1 MSEHVQQGFVEAYR
15 ALLRSSSDVLSDE
28 EERAQNLVEKAAAA
42 LSLLQSTVPTADQE
56 KLLERVLE
64 NEALEKCTSG
74 RFLNSFW
81 PALKGCRGLR
91 CGRWRV
97 RMGAVEVTS
106 FLAVHDVQV
115 ANSKESSLP
124 LLEELLQI
132 LIFDMAVGDTQWK
145 VLPNL
150 ALHHKPFEFVCE
162 Q

>member
-15 ALLRSSSDVLSDE
+15 ALLRSSSDVLIDE
-28 EERAQNLVEKAAAA
+28 EERAQNSVEKAAAV
-42 LSLLQSTVPTADQE
+42 LSLLQSTVPVADE
-56 KLLERVLE
+56 GKLLERVLE

-81 PALKGCRGLR
+81 PALKGGRGLR

-124 LLEELLQI
+124 LLEELLRI

-145 VLPNL
+145 VLLSL
-150 ALHHKPFEFVCE
+150 ALHHKPSKFVC

>member
-1 MSEHVQQGFVEAYR
+1 MSEHVQQGFVEAFR
-15 ALLRSSSDVLSDE
+15 ALRRSSSDVLIDE
-28 EERAQNLVEKAAAA
+28 EERAQKLVEKAAAA
-42 LSLLQSTVPTADQE
+42 ISLLQSTVPIADQE
-56 KLLERVLE
+56 KLLEKVLE

-81 PALKGCRGLR
+81 LALKGCGGLR

-115 ANSKESSLP
+115 AISKESSLP

-145 VLPNL
+145 VLLGL
-150 ALHHKPFEFVCE
+150 ALHHKSFAFVC
-162 Q
+162 QQ